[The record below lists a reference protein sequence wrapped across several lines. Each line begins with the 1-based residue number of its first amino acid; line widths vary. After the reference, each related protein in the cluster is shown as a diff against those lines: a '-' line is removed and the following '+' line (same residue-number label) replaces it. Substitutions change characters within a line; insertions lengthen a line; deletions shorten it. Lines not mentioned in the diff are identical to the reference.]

1 MSNCIWRIHE
11 FDRRDDAVNVLEYV
25 DKVTKINCPTT
36 EWFRSSDI
44 EISKDKTY
52 SCEEVRGFMKFS
64 DIISK
69 NFEKNLKDIFD
80 YYEGTDEWKTKGIF
94 KFQDDMIINSNDDD
108 SKLSFDEEQAIT
120 ILIESYDDNL
130 DNRCELTD
138 SLDSKYRALCY
149 ERNPNEE
156 EKKRFKDFIKT
167 KTSKEITIED
177 VRKNTIQLLNK
188 LNKKKLFDIYQ
199 GIPNSD
205 YTYNDEYDEDNKALQ
220 DKLKNKLQAIREAYI
235 SKDHILPEEIPLYL
249 DKLSKDD
256 INNKGIEFNITD
268 LQGSSLYPKIYKSL
282 LNQLKTNRKFRDC
295 IDEKLDIKN
304 IHGYNEFMD
313 DVKKKDFDINNPLYI
328 KFIKDACDKFIS
340 LHPNDIKDCISKLPF
355 SDDQIEVLKGNICKG
370 DIPFTMMD
378 TITLVFRFID
388 IHIDIKNL
396 NPDSIKILTKHSK
409 EVLHKIITTSE
420 YFEELNCNG
429 MPSKITQNLKTMY
442 NSLFDT
448 HKSIEN
454 PFKNHIKWKWFKPFN
469 TLFGK
474 IILLIFICFIFA
486 KIVDL
491 FSGKDCCPQVPV
503 NK

>member
-1 MSNCIWRIHE
+1 MENIDVDEYTNYELTVIRQIISNRVNIINDIKDCEKKNVCYNFNNKDSIQKLYDFLNIKNKKDIVIKHLHNKHPILISILQLE
-11 FDRRDDAVNVLEYV
+11 FD
-25 DKVTKINCPTT
+25 
-36 EWFRSSDI
+36 
-44 EISKDKTY
+44 
-52 SCEEVRGFMKFS
+52 
-64 DIISK
+64 
-69 NFEKNLKDIFD
+69 
-80 YYEGTDEWKTKGIF
+80 
-94 KFQDDMIINSNDDD
+94 
-108 SKLSFDEEQAIT
+108 
-120 ILIESYDDNL
+120 
-130 DNRCELTD
+130 
-138 SLDSKYRALCY
+138 
-149 ERNPNEE
+149 
-156 EKKRFKDFIKT
+156 
-167 KTSKEITIED
+167 IED
-177 VRKNTIQLLNK
+177 VFKEKFKFEALKKEFKILQKDIKNTLDIDDKYGKKIISSLYSNYLNTDLTNMEIQLYLEFIDK
-188 LNKKKLFDIYQ
+188 SELD
-199 GIPNSD
+199 
-205 YTYNDEYDEDNKALQ
+205 DEN
-220 DKLKNKLQAIREAYI
+220 
-235 SKDHILPEEIPLYL
+235 
-249 DKLSKDD
+249 
-256 INNKGIEFNITD
+256 IEFNITD
-268 LQGSSLYPKIYKSL
+268 LQGSSLYPKMYKSL
-282 LNQLKTNRKFRDC
+282 LNQLKTNRKFRQC

-313 DVKKKDFDINNPLYI
+313 DVKKKDFNINNPLYI

-355 SDDQIEVLKGNICKG
+355 SDDQIEVLKENICKG

-448 HKSIEN
+448 HKSIEY
-454 PFKNHIKWKWFKPFN
+454 PFKNTFKLEWFDQFN
-469 TLFGK
+469 DSIFGK
-474 IILLIFICFIFA
+474 LILLIFICFIFA